1 MSLGKKSGKK
11 SEKKSGKKLM
21 SRVSRINS
29 INFNCSKLLISACL
43 IIFMNQIFADPSTD
57 SSNNLGGS
65 SNDNL
70 NNSLVSDA
78 NLNSNLDLNADSNS
92 GSNTEANTSPAL
104 AVAKAADQTTP
115 ENQQAF
121 EKMLKDYFPLTPSEI
136 QEFKD
141 RAAVQAQAN
150 ARPAGDAPAE
160 GVSGTIQVSMKPG
173 DAMPVIRIGQGM
185 ITSLIFTD
193 AAGQVWPV
201 SSYSLGDPSALNIQW
216 DKKSGV
222 MMVQG
227 QKLFSQTNMG
237 VVLQGM
243 QVPVMLTLLI
253 GQKTYDYMDYVRI
266 QAYQSADQEMQNQVA
281 DEAPDYLV
289 KVLDGLPPSDAT
301 TLEVSGGDAQMWSY
315 QGTYLLLTRSTLL
328 SPAWTAKFVGTGPA
342 PMHVYQLSQTPYIL
356 LSNNGQVERV
366 TVTGGDENA

>member
-1 MSLGKKSGKK
+1 MGLSQVLGSDVSLRRAMKRDLKSMSLGNQSR
-11 SEKKSGKKLM
+11 KKL
-21 SRVSRINS
+21 IA
-29 INFNCSKLLISACL
+29 LLSGFAIC
-43 IIFMNQIFADPSTD
+43 FMGPVFADVSADAGTSTI
-57 SSNNLGGS
+57 
-65 SNDNL
+65 
-70 NNSLVSDA
+70 
-78 NLNSNLDLNADSNS
+78 
-92 GSNTEANTSPAL
+92 SPAL
-104 AVAKAADQTTP
+104 AVAQKADQTTP

-150 ARPAGDAPAE
+150 ARPAGDSPPE

-201 SSYSLGDPSALNIQW
+201 ISYSLGDPSALNVQW

-222 MMVQG
+222 MMIQG
-227 QKLFSQTNMG
+227 QKLFAQTNMG

-266 QAYQSADQEMQNQVA
+266 QAYQTADQDSQNQIA

-301 TLEVSGGDAQMWSY
+301 PLEVSGGDAQMWAY
-315 QGTYLLLTRSTLL
+315 QGSYLLLTRSTLL

-356 LSNNGQVERV
+356 LSNNGQVERLM
-366 TVTGGDENA
+366 VTGGDENA